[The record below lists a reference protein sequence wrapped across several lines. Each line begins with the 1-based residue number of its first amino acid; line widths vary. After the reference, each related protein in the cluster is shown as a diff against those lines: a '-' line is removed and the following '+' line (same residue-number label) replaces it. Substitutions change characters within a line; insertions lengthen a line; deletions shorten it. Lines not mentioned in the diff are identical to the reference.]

1 MSLIGYPDGG
11 KPRRFSVSDGAKLYP
26 HRVKT
31 SPNMAETIM
40 LADARAMQL
49 ERTDE
54 GAIELIGRSTAIAR
68 VQELIRRGAT
78 AEGGALITAEAGSG
92 VEAVAR
98 DLHQRSRA
106 AAAPFV
112 TVTCDA
118 GDSASVDRALF
129 GQPPPEAPT
138 DLESVAAD
146 SSIAAA
152 RGGTLYL
159 HNVTELRASA
169 QAQLARIARDGE
181 VRIDGVPVA
190 TALRLVA
197 SAQPGIDADVH
208 SHRFRGDLYR
218 RLSTVRIDLP
228 PLRDRPDD
236 VPALAVRLLE
246 ATCAAAGRPA
256 RTFTQAALTLFGA
269 LTWPG
274 NLAELRTAVERIV
287 ADGGEDVIEIE
298 HILPVL
304 QLHRAHSPFVPS
316 GNLREARQRFERD
329 YIASVLQHHDWRM
342 APAAQALGI
351 QRPNLY
357 RKARQLGI
365 PLVRVS
371 E

>member
-1 MSLIGYPDGG
+1 MLAEA
-11 KPRRFSVSDGAKLYP
+11 RAARFVRPGDGA
-26 HRVKT
+26 
-31 SPNMAETIM
+31 A
-40 LADARAMQL
+40 
-49 ERTDE
+49 
-54 GAIELIGRSTAIAR
+54 ELIGRSPAIVR
-68 VQELIRRGAT
+68 VQEMIRRGA
-78 AEGGALITAEAGSG
+78 ALDGGALITAEAGAG

-98 DLHQRSRA
+98 ELHLRGRA
-106 AAAPFV
+106 AAAPYV
-112 TVTCDA
+112 TVHCAAPDA
-118 GDSASVDRALF
+118 ASVDRLLF
-129 GQPPPEAPT
+129 GHTTGEAPT
-138 DLESVAAD
+138 DLESVGVD

-159 HNVTELRASA
+159 HDVTELRASA

-190 TALRLVA
+190 TGMRLVA

-208 SHRFRGDLYR
+208 AHRFRGDLFR
-218 RLSTVRIDLP
+218 RLSAVRIDLP

-246 ATCAAAGRPA
+246 ESCAAAERPA
-256 RTFTQAALTLFGA
+256 RSFTQAALALFGA

-287 ADGGEDVIEIE
+287 ADGGPDVIQIE
-298 HILPVL
+298 DILPVL

-365 PLVRVS
+365 PLVRIS